1 MLQQIN
7 KHKLYFYLSS
17 FLLLSTIT
25 NTNLKNLIGNY
36 FMIKNINIKND
47 NLEIK
52 KKIYSKTKYLKDENI
67 FKIEKSILYSKLKE
81 LNYLEN
87 IIIKKNYPSTL
98 LITATETDLIAITY
112 KEKKKYF
119 IGKNKE
125 FINSKKIKT
134 KKELPIIF
142 GKFDVS
148 NFLHLQD
155 LIKKHN
161 LNYKK
166 INKYYF
172 HKNKRW
178 DLYLENNILIMLPN
192 KNVRDALKLYI
203 KFNEKNEIKSDAIID
218 LRIEN
223 RLILNNG

>member
-7 KHKLYFYLSS
+7 KHRLYFYLFL

-25 NTNLKNLIGNY
+25 NTNLKYLIGNY
-36 FMIKNINIKND
+36 FLIKNINIKTD

-52 KKIYSKTKYLKDENI
+52 KKIYSKIKYLRDENI
-67 FKIEKSILYSKLKE
+67 LKIEKLIISSKLKE

-112 KEKKKYF
+112 IEKKKYF

-125 FINSKKIKT
+125 FIHSKKIKT
-134 KKELPIIF
+134 KKDLPIIF
-142 GKFDVS
+142 GKFDIS

-192 KNVRDALKLYI
+192 KNIRDALKLYS

>member
-112 KEKKKYF
+112 KEKKK
-119 IGKNKE
+119 I
-125 FINSKKIKT
+125 
-134 KKELPIIF
+134 
-142 GKFDVS
+142 
-148 NFLHLQD
+148 
-155 LIKKHN
+155 
-161 LNYKK
+161 
-166 INKYYF
+166 
-172 HKNKRW
+172 
-178 DLYLENNILIMLPN
+178 LY
-192 KNVRDALKLYI
+192 R
-203 KFNEKNEIKSDAIID
+203 
-218 LRIEN
+218 
-223 RLILNNG
+223 

>member
-7 KHKLYFYLSS
+7 KHRLYFYL
-17 FLLLSTIT
+17 FLFLFLSTIT

-36 FMIKNINIKND
+36 FLIKNINIKTD

-52 KKIYSKTKYLKDENI
+52 KKIYSKIKYLRDENI
-67 FKIEKSILYSKLKE
+67 LKIEKLIISSKLKE

-112 KEKKKYF
+112 IDKKKYF

-125 FINSKKIKT
+125 FINSKKIKN

-142 GKFDVS
+142 GKFDIS
-148 NFLHLQD
+148 NFLNLQD

-161 LNYKK
+161 FNYKK

-192 KNVRDALKLYI
+192 KNVRDALKLYS
-203 KFNEKNEIKSDAIID
+203 KFNEKSEIKSDAIID